1 MKKIEK
7 IKNILHEQKE
17 ELKNRFGVLEIGIF
31 GSYARGEE
39 TKESDIDILVVLD
52 ERFKTLDN
60 YVDLKNFL
68 INLLSINV
76 DLIIK
81 DAIKP
86 RLKPYILEE
95 IIYV

>member
-1 MKKIEK
+1 MEKIEK
-7 IKNILHEQKE
+7 IKDILHKQKE

-52 ERFKTLDN
+52 ERFKTFDN

-68 INLLSINV
+68 TTLLCINV

-86 RLKPYILEE
+86 RLKPCILEE
-95 IIYV
+95 TIYV